1 MFQLGIDMGSS
12 TGKLALLEDGA
23 LRRSWLA
30 AHQGELTQTLRRVR
44 QDRHHPP
51 RRGRPVPH
59 PLRLR
64 RGRRRPVCPRRVHGP
79 RPQRLP

>member
-12 TGKLALLEDGA
+12 TVKLELLEDGA

-51 RRGRPVPH
+51 PAGGRPQGGH
-59 PLRLR
+59 PA
-64 RGRRRPVCPRRVHGP
+64 RPVLRDDPQLQGDDRAQSP
-79 RPQRLP
+79 RP

>member
-12 TGKLALLEDGA
+12 TVKLELLEDGA
-23 LRRSWLA
+23 LRRNWLA

-51 RRGRPVPH
+51 PA
-59 PLRLR
+59 
-64 RGRRRPVCPRRVHGP
+64 GRRFHAGYPVGVVLCHDPE
-79 RPQRLP
+79 L